1 MDNGKMDE
9 KVEFCTDIYG
19 YNCENLV
26 IPTLKTLS

>member
-1 MDNGKMDE
+1 MDE

-26 IPTLKTLS
+26 IPTMKTLGKENQ